1 MLFLIKIKFKFGSIQ
16 KDIAMFGKRYLI
28 LHRDV
33 ISLLIIIV
41 LVIAFTLLS
50 PDYSFLY
57 AENIR
62 NILAMGPELAL
73 IVLGVSLLMI
83 AGEFDL
89 SVGSQLQFC
98 MYVFWVL
105 LYYSTG
111 LNDWMSFLVTLC
123 VGAVLGFIN
132 AVITIRG
139 RIPSFITTLGTMLLW
154 RGVVLL
160 LTLGYQKP
168 LVSVS
173 PLFRSVF
180 VSEVFGVPVQIIWF
194 VAVAIVLG
202 LILHR
207 HRFGNWV
214 YATGDNE
221 LAAREMGINTA
232 LTKTIC
238 FMTVGILAALASVIQ
253 ILRVGSF
260 FSRAGDGWELKAIAA
275 AVVGGTSL
283 RGGIGSIFGAV
294 LGAFAIILIENA
306 ITILR
311 IDYFWTYIVEGAIIV
326 LYVIVAIQTEKLRM
340 VIKSS

>member
-1 MLFLIKIKFKFGSIQ
+1 
-16 KDIAMFGKRYLI
+16 
-28 LHRDV
+28 
-33 ISLLIIIV
+33 
-41 LVIAFTLLS
+41 
-50 PDYSFLY
+50 
-57 AENIR
+57 
-62 NILAMGPELAL
+62 
-73 IVLGVSLLMI
+73 
-83 AGEFDL
+83 
-89 SVGSQLQFC
+89 
-98 MYVFWVL
+98 
-105 LYYSTG
+105 
-111 LNDWMSFLVTLC
+111 
-123 VGAVLGFIN
+123 
-132 AVITIRG
+132 
-139 RIPSFITTLGTMLLW
+139 
-154 RGVVLL
+154 
-160 LTLGYQKP
+160 
-168 LVSVS
+168 
-173 PLFRSVF
+173 
-180 VSEVFGVPVQIIWF
+180 
-194 VAVAIVLG
+194 VLG

>member
-1 MLFLIKIKFKFGSIQ
+1 MLRLPPEVYS
-16 KDIAMFGKRYLI
+16 
-28 LHRDV
+28 
-33 ISLLIIIV
+33 LIILIG
-41 LVIAFTLLS
+41 LLTIFTIFSNYRFLSYENLRALGRLL
-50 PDYSFLY
+50 PD
-57 AENIR
+57 
-62 NILAMGPELAL
+62 
-73 IVLGVSLLMI
+73 LGVVALGVAMLMI

-89 SVGSQLQFC
+89 SISSQIPLC
-98 MYVFWVL
+98 SYVMITLLKSGFGEILSLLVVL
-105 LYYSTG
+105 G
-111 LNDWMSFLVTLC
+111 

-154 RGVVLL
+154 RGVVYVWS
-160 LTLGYQKP
+160 GMMPIP
-168 LVSVS
+168 LRPYLPETSI
-173 PLFRSVF
+173 LASVF

-221 LAAREMGINTA
+221 LAAKEMGINTA